1 MTPALIAWMV
11 VCGSVVLLLVL
22 LWRATRDLRA
32 PYLKSLLGWWL
43 ALVLTVPAQIPEQT
57 DALAP
62 AWLVFL
68 FEALFQGAGAAGPS
82 GRIVLA
88 ATTAALLLGLATGAL
103 LARRRG
109 RVAASPDAGRLPA
122 RSA

>member
-1 MTPALIAWMV
+1 MTPALTAWV
-11 VCGSVVLLLVL
+11 VVGGAVLGLLLM
-22 LWRATRDLRA
+22 LWLATRDLYA

-88 ATTAALLLGLATGAL
+88 ATAAALLLGLATGAL
-103 LARRRG
+103 LARRR
-109 RVAASPDAGRLPA
+109 RREVALNDAG
-122 RSA
+122 